1 MNLQDSFVVSP
12 TLEAMLTRANLPT
25 LLQMFS
31 DDQKSCTLEVHKAGR
46 MGRIHLKGGRL
57 IHAELGGASG
67 DAAFLLM
74 AQWLEADIVMVL
86 PLCSEMHS
94 TQMSLQ
100 NLLMEAMRIMDEAK
114 GDPAQ
119 SLPEQPELGAKEM
132 IAALLKRPESHALM
146 ILQYS
151 TGTMLACSEKSY
163 CFSITHVQ
171 LYQEL
176 LNNARRLGVVSGN
189 ATAQELSLVLG
200 EHHHLLFA
208 LPGKALCVIHVGQR
222 TGSHQGLLG
231 SLEQIARK
239 VAVQSLRSNHL

>member
-1 MNLQDSFVVSP
+1 MDLQDSFVVSP

-31 DDQKSCTLEVHKAGR
+31 DDQKSCTLEVRKAGR

-57 IHAELGGASG
+57 IHAELGGVSG

-74 AQWLEADIVMVL
+74 AQWLEADLVMVL

-94 TQMSLQ
+94 TQLSLQ
-100 NLLMEAMRIMDEAK
+100 NLLMEAMRIKDEAK

-119 SLPEQPELGAKEM
+119 PLPAQPELGAEEM
-132 IAALLKRPESHALM
+132 ITALLKRPESHALM

-163 CFSITHVQ
+163 YFSTAHIQ

-176 LNNARRLGVVSGN
+176 LNNARRLGVVSGS
-189 ATAQELSLVLG
+189 AAVQELSLVLG
-200 EHHHLLFA
+200 EHHHLLYVA
-208 LPGKALCVIHVGQR
+208 PSKALCVIHVGQR
-222 TGSHQGLLG
+222 TSSHQGLLS
-231 SLEQIARK
+231 SLKQIACK
-239 VAVQSLRSNHL
+239 VTV